1 MNSSSQMFSY
11 VGYQPT
17 VDYARRLGWPED
29 PDVDAK
35 YNAAEGLLD
44 ADRAVED
51 AIKFI
56 ESKGYVIR

>member
-1 MNSSSQMFSY
+1 MNSSSQTFSY
-11 VGYQPT
+11 MGYQPT

-35 YNAAEGLLD
+35 YDDEEGLLD

-51 AIKFI
+51 AIRFI

>member
-1 MNSSSQMFSY
+1 M
-11 VGYQPT
+11 GYQPT

-35 YNAAEGLLD
+35 YNDAEGLLD
-44 ADRAVED
+44 ADRAVAD

-56 ESKGYVIR
+56 ESKGYVVR

>member
-1 MNSSSQMFSY
+1 MKPSSQTFSY

-17 VDYARRLGWPED
+17 VDFAKRLGWPED
-29 PDVDAK
+29 PDWDAK
-35 YNAAEGLLD
+35 YNDVEGLLD

-51 AIKFI
+51 AIRFI

>member
-1 MNSSSQMFSY
+1 MNSSSQTFSY

-35 YNAAEGLLD
+35 YNDAEGLLD